1 MIADSTTNL
10 IRCKIHFIDEFRL
23 SSHDCDHVLE
33 VVATKKVAPRRVRG
47 TPRAST
53 RETVVLLESESLV
66 FL

>member
-33 VVATKKVAPRRVRG
+33 VVATKKVAG